1 MLIYCNQK
9 LDSRKTKKT
18 HNQANKQ
25 TNKKTSKPTKTNK
38 QQKQQTNKQQIS
50 KQTKTKQIT
59 KTNKQQTNKQ
69 ANKNNKNKQT
79 TNKQANKNN
88 KNKQTNNKQTKNKT
102 IEVGPQFL
110 NLCHSTFPSHCPPSQ
125 GLLIGSLQLSVVF
138 SVGDSLGGSSSY
150 CTLLSNV
157 VKNNQML
164 SYFASFRRGIGNW
177 WQVRLPT
184 SWFHIA
190 TVFCNFNYIVKSFL
204 NL

>member
-1 MLIYCNQK
+1 MLTVSNQK
-9 LDSRKTKKT
+9 LDSGKTKRKKKQT
-18 HNQANKQ
+18 SKQ
-25 TNKKTSKPTKTNK
+25 TNK
-38 QQKQQTNKQQIS
+38 QT
-50 KQTKTKQIT
+50 
-59 KTNKQQTNKQ
+59 
-69 ANKNNKNKQT
+69 
-79 TNKQANKNN
+79 
-88 KNKQTNNKQTKNKT
+88 NKT

-110 NLCHSTFPSHCPPSQ
+110 NFSLSLDIPSHFPPSQ

-190 TVFCNFNYIVKSFL
+190 TGFYNFNCICDSL
-204 NL
+204 R

>member
-1 MLIYCNQK
+1 MQAFLCLYTVTKNWIVERQK
-9 LDSRKTKKT
+9 KHTI
-18 HNQANKQ
+18 KQ
-25 TNKKTSKPTKTNK
+25 TNK
-38 QQKQQTNKQQIS
+38 QKK
-50 KQTKTKQIT
+50 
-59 KTNKQQTNKQ
+59 NKQ
-69 ANKNNKNKQT
+69 ANKNKQTTKTTNKQT
-79 TNKQANKNN
+79 TNKQANKNQTNNKNKQQTSKQTNN

-177 WQVRLPT
+177 WQVRLPR
-184 SWFHIA
+184 SCFHIA
-190 TVFCNFNYIVKSFL
+190 TVFCNFNCICDSL
-204 NL
+204 R